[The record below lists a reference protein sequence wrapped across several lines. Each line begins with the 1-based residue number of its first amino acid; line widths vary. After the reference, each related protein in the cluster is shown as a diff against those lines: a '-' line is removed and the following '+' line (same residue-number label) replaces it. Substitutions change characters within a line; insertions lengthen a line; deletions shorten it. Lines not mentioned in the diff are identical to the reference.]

1 MKRKDIIIFLI
12 LFINS
17 YEKDWTPLRLWD
29 VTYKNI
35 TNSNNSLNYYF
46 MDPDNFLSKEEF
58 NSTKNEILS
67 FGKKN
72 KIIPYVFL
80 IKNIKFTSNIIKE
93 RFADIF
99 VEKLNQNIIRIFLEN
114 FIPNDKLVLIL
125 ISVDDKIVSFK
136 LGLDLKSR
144 ITNYT
149 LSKIKKK
156 SKSYFENKNLKK
168 TISSII
174 SDFGPFYDDSYDYF
188 DKQREI
194 DNINPFDFDDED
206 YDDDEPVD
214 PYDQKIIGPHTPYK
228 PKDNKNNEKKNE
240 KNEKKEKNEKNDD
253 KIVNNNKEIDNVIRG
268 EKQNNQSNF
277 YHNLAII
284 LIIVIICFGILF
296 YFLRK
301 KIKELKL
308 KNISYQKLM
317 GKELE
322 QALK

>member
-1 MKRKDIIIFLI
+1 MKTKDIIIFLI

-17 YEKDWTPLRLWD
+17 YEKDWTSANLWD
-29 VTYKNI
+29 VIYNDIIKT
-35 TNSNNSLNYYF
+35 NNSLNYYF

-58 NSTKNEILS
+58 NSTKSEILN

-80 IKNIKFTSNIIKE
+80 IKNIKFSSNINKE
-93 RFADIF
+93 KYAEIF
-99 VEKLNQNIIRIFLEN
+99 VEELSQNTIRIFMDN

-136 LGLDLKSR
+136 LGLDLKTR

-174 SDFGPFYDDSYDYF
+174 SDFGPIYDDSYDYY
-188 DKQREI
+188 DKQEEI
-194 DNINPFDFDDED
+194 DNINPFDLDDED
-206 YDDDEPVD
+206 DNDDELVD
-214 PYDQKIIGPHTPYK
+214 PYDENNIGPHTPNK

-240 KNEKKEKNEKNDD
+240 KNDD
-253 KIVNNNKEIDNVIRG
+253 KIDNNNKENDNVIRG
-268 EKQNNQSNF
+268 EQQNNKSNF
-277 YHNLAII
+277 YYNLAII
-284 LIIVIICFGILF
+284 LIIVIICFGVLF

-301 KIKELKL
+301 KIKELKI
-308 KNISYQKLM
+308 KNLSYQKLM
-317 GKELE
+317 GTELE
-322 QALK
+322 QA

>member
-125 ISVDDKIVSFK
+125 ISVEDKIVSFK

-174 SDFGPFYDDSYDYF
+174 SDFGPIYDDSYDYY

-214 PYDQKIIGPHTPYK
+214 
-228 PKDNKNNEKKNE
+228 EKKN
-240 KNEKKEKNEKNDD
+240 EKNEKNDD

>member
-1 MKRKDIIIFLI
+1 MKTKDIIIFLI

-46 MDPDNFLSKEEF
+46 MDPDNFLSKEDF

-80 IKNIKFTSNIIKE
+80 IKNIKFSSNINKE
-93 RFADIF
+93 KYADIF
-99 VEKLNQNIIRIFLEN
+99 VEELSQNTIRIFMDN

-174 SDFGPFYDDSYDYF
+174 SDFGPIYDDSYDYY
-188 DKQREI
+188 DKQEEI
-194 DNINPFDFDDED
+194 DNINPFDLDDED
-206 YDDDEPVD
+206 DNDDELVD
-214 PYDQKIIGPHTPYK
+214 PYDENIIGPHTPYK
-228 PKDNKNNEKKNE
+228 PKDNKNNEKKN
-240 KNEKKEKNEKNDD
+240 DD
-253 KIVNNNKEIDNVIRG
+253 KIYNNKEIDNVIRG

-284 LIIVIICFGILF
+284 LIIVIICLGILF